1 VLDALSA
8 FVNDVNLKGSHDP
21 TYDDWRPILTHCQ
34 ILGADLVEKMKA
46 LNAIANIQPSFVPT
60 GKARVR

>member
-1 VLDALSA
+1 MLDALSSCVSDPK
-8 FVNDVNLKGSHDP
+8 FTGSQAL

-34 ILGADLVEKMKA
+34 ILGLDLVDKMKA

-60 GKARVR
+60 G